1 MLVPTLKK
9 EVLLLKRDPR
19 VLVRLVVMPLAF
31 IAIFG
36 MVFKGDRSKAT
47 LHAQPLAMWAHP
59 AVKETERVRMALTGS
74 KMYEVLESDSS
85 DDVAK
90 RVAAGTA
97 VAGIVLPAD
106 FDPARGRPGTLVLD
120 TDQSPQVLGQLQGSI
135 TSIVG
140 RAYEGLGPP
149 PVVLSVASAR
159 PRGREE
165 AEASSFQLVVPG
177 NAVLFGFFIA
187 LTCALSF
194 AEERRTGT
202 WRRLL
207 ASPVPQWVLLIAK
220 LIPYIALG
228 AIQVSLLF
236 IVGAFGFGMK
246 VNGSIPALVVLT
258 IGVACCAT
266 TLGLAIAAFS
276 TTEKQISSLGSV
288 LILIMGLLGGCMLP
302 RVLMPPLLQKIG
314 LAVPHGWALDGYNT
328 IIVRG
333 GGFADVAK
341 QLAAVYGFAAAF
353 GLLGIRRFRFDLR

>member
-1 MLVPTLKK
+1 MLLPTLKK

-19 VLVRLVVMPLAF
+19 VLVRLVVLPLAF

-47 LHAQPLAMWAHP
+47 HGQPLAMWADP
-59 AVKETERVRMALTGS
+59 AVKETERLKMALTGS
-74 KMYEVLESDSS
+74 TLYEIVPCDSP

-97 VAGIVLPAD
+97 VAGVVLPAD
-106 FDPARGRPGTLVLD
+106 FDPSHGHPGTLILD
-120 TDQSPQVLGQLQGSI
+120 VDQSPQVVAPLQATI
-135 TSIVG
+135 TGIVG

-149 PVVLSVASAR
+149 PVVLSVAPAR
-159 PRGREE
+159 PHDPQE

-207 ASPVPQWVLLIAK
+207 ASPVPPWVLLVAK

-266 TLGLAIAAFS
+266 TLGLALAAFS

-288 LILIMGLLGGCMLP
+288 VILIMGLLGGCMLP

-341 QLAAVYGFAAAF
+341 QLAVVYGFAAAF
-353 GLLGIRRFRFDLR
+353 GLLGVRRFRFDLR